1 MHTSDLWISR
11 AAGLL
16 VLLVASSL
24 SATTVRVLSIDE
36 QLQRSTAVVEARVV
50 DVAVHATEHRPV
62 TVTRLEVERVL
73 AGDAPARL
81 SLLQL
86 GGTVDGRTTRVHGD
100 AVLEPN
106 TRVVLFVR
114 ADSIGTWTLTALA
127 QSAWHIVTSG
137 KEVLVERRL
146 AGLVRVTSG
155 QDGLLEPVHVEDPP
169 RLTLDELRAAIA
181 AAGRDLR

>member
-1 MHTSDLWISR
+1 M
-11 AAGLL
+11 
-16 VLLVASSL
+16 
-24 SATTVRVLSIDE
+24 
-36 QLQRSTAVVEARVV
+36 
-50 DVAVHATEHRPV
+50 
-62 TVTRLEVERVL
+62 
-73 AGDAPARL
+73 
-81 SLLQL
+81 
-86 GGTVDGRTTRVHGD
+86 
-100 AVLEPN
+100 LEPN